1 MLDPDPEIT
10 LARDRIGRRLAT
22 YGIDGRFTLGT
33 AGEERLQTGL
43 DPPAYRV
50 VVGEESES
58 FVRECHNAF
67 ARFVRGADSEIRPGD
82 ETLVVNEGDSL
93 LAVGQAKIDSA
104 AMADFHRG
112 IAVRVPD
119 GVDE

>member
-1 MLDPDPEIT
+1 MESTVDSRSGRPARSDSRPDWT
-10 LARDRIGRRLAT
+10 RRP
-22 YGIDGRFTLGT
+22 
-33 AGEERLQTGL
+33 TG
-43 DPPAYRV
+43 V

-67 ARFVRGADSEIRPGD
+67 ARFVRGGDSEIRPGD

-112 IAVRVPD
+112 MAVQVRD